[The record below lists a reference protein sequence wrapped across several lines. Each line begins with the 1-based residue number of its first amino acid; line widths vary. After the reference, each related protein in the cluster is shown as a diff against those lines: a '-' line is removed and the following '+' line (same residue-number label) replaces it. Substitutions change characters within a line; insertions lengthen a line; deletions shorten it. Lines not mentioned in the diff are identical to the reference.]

1 MKIIKFFRVRLY
13 QIKEISPF
21 SSLVDNGSGGCVG
34 GGRGG
39 GAFSKMLY
47 EGYSK
52 AEVVLPPRDET
63 ITLLTDPHG
72 AESKTFRADIVD
84 SIVCT
89 PVYEDEEAKADSD
102 ALENIKSALS
112 KNTHLLKSEFFTI
125 ECDLPT
131 PEELDKIFAQLC
143 KEFEGAPLSCLTFPA
158 FFNEI
163 VERTK
168 GLTGMK
174 MNVKPECM
182 FSQNA
187 LRGKSIRPKH

>member
-52 AEVVLPPRDET
+52 SEVVLPPRDET

-89 PVYEDEEAKADSD
+89 PVYECEDEAKSDSD
-102 ALENIKSALS
+102 AVKVKVHDHACVNCFADKGPCLGDCHVTEVNKARKSSFEDVVKPVIKWLNENANPHASIIVDCTSA
-112 KNTHLLKSEFFTI
+112 
-125 ECDLPT
+125 
-131 PEELDKIFAQLC
+131 EL
-143 KEFEGAPLSCLTFPA
+143 
-158 FFNEI
+158 
-163 VERTK
+163 
-168 GLTGMK
+168 LTGEIGVHTEEFLK
-174 MNVKPECM
+174 
-182 FSQNA
+182 
-187 LRGKSIRPKH
+187 G

>member
-34 GGRGG
+34 GGSGG

-89 PVYEDEEAKADSD
+89 PVYEDKEEAKADSD
-102 ALENIKSALS
+102 EVKGRYNYDTFKAASKPLIQWLNENANPHASVIVDCTGAELLTGEIAF
-112 KNTHLLKSEFFTI
+112 NT
-125 ECDLPT
+125 
-131 PEELDKIFAQLC
+131 
-143 KEFEGAPLSCLTFPA
+143 KEFL
-158 FFNEI
+158 
-163 VERTK
+163 K
-168 GLTGMK
+168 D
-174 MNVKPECM
+174 
-182 FSQNA
+182 
-187 LRGKSIRPKH
+187 